1 MNYEDQIVP
10 NHHFANQIENYK
22 QMREGLRTALAKLTV
37 LEKERSQGG
46 VLASGHAVESVASE
60 GKRKANEVETTSSRR
75 SSRQAAK
82 KTRYTDDSSDDDNES
97 DPDFE
102 IVKPPAE
109 TKQRARQKITLQRK
123 TVTSYH
129 GMKRKKLM
137 ELCSKEGLPS
147 NGSDEELKRRHSEFI
162 TLYNSECDA
171 EYPRSV
177 SELVKEIKKREN
189 GRNVSCLYSVLS
201 IQEALR
207 FS

>member
-1 MNYEDQIVP
+1 
-10 NHHFANQIENYK
+10 
-22 QMREGLRTALAKLTV
+22 MREGLRSALAKLTV
-37 LEKERSQGG
+37 HEEERAQGG
-46 VLASGHAVESVASE
+46 VLTSGHTVESVASE
-60 GKRKANEVETTSSRR
+60 GKRKVDEVETRSSRR

-82 KTRYTDDSSDDDNES
+82 KARYTEDSSDDENEK

-102 IVKPPAE
+102 IVQPPTE
-109 TKQRARQKITLQRK
+109 TKQQARQKITLQRK

-129 GMKRKKLM
+129 GMKRKKLV

-147 NGSDEELKRRHSEFI
+147 NGSDEELRKRHSEFI

-189 GRNVSCLYSVLS
+189 GRKVSCLQLV
-201 IQEALR
+201 
-207 FS
+207 FSAQKLEQFL